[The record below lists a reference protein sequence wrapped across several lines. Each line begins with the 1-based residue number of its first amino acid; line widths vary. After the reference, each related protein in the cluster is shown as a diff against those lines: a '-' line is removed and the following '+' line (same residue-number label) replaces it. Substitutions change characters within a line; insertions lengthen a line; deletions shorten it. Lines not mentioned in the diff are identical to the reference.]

1 MKANRCLTYNLSA
14 GLFDRKRKLRLHP
27 DYVEYEDSYLEPG
40 VFTRIDK
47 ADMLDVKFNMNWII
61 WYRFFVGCDF
71 RIDIKTRE
79 NGIFKIK
86 FASYFRK
93 NNVYIEAFNQIVDW
107 MWEHY
112 LKDIINLHLQRFSD
126 LHDLKI
132 GGLRLTDEG
141 IHFTDKEQHITWA
154 EVAVKEYES
163 YFAVYD
169 ENNPELNKRIMFDE
183 WESEILLGM
192 IEALKEKP

>member
-1 MKANRCLTYNLSA
+1 MKADRCLTYNLSA

-27 DYVEYEDSYLEPG
+27 YYIEYEDKYLETG
-40 VFTRIDK
+40 VFTRINK
-47 ADMLDVKFNMNWII
+47 ADMLDIKFNMNWII

-86 FASYFRK
+86 FVSYFRK
-93 NNVYIEAFNQIVDW
+93 NTAYIEAFNQIVDW

-112 LKDIINLHLQRFSD
+112 LQDIIDWHLQKLSGTR
-126 LHDLKI
+126 DLKI
-132 GGLRLTDEG
+132 GGVRLTDEG
-141 IHFTDKEQHITWA
+141 VHFPEKGQYIAWA

-169 ENNPELNKRIMFDE
+169 QKNPELNKRIMFDE

-192 IEALKEKP
+192 IEALKEKH